1 MAFRSLVL
9 AKNIR
14 FLHPSLLETNSQN
27 NGCKNLFSALPLC
40 QGKKGGN
47 PSLFKAIENL
57 KNS

>member
-1 MAFRSLVL
+1 MDT
-9 AKNIR
+9 
-14 FLHPSLLETNSQN
+14 PSYFFKMQETNSQN

-47 PSLFKAIENL
+47 PNLFKAIENL